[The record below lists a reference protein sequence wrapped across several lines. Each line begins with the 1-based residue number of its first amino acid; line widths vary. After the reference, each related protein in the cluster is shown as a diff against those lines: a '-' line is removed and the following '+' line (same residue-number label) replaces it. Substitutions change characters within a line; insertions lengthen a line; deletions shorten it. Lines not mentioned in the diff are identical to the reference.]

1 VLNGLGHD
9 AFIGCDDQQH
19 EVNAM
24 GSGEHVFDEPL
35 VTGHIHE
42 SKLPAAIGPVGKTQ
56 INRHAAPLFFGQP
69 VRVGA
74 SQCLDKR
81 SLAVVNVTGCTNN
94 DAAFHYRLLIPL
106 GLVKLAKKGRL
117 FLPGWL

>member
-1 VLNGLGHD
+1 
-9 AFIGCDDQQH
+9 
-19 EVNAM
+19 
-24 GSGEHVFDEPL
+24 
-35 VTGHIHE
+35 
-42 SKLPAAIGPVGKTQ
+42 
-56 INRHAAPLFFGQP
+56 
-69 VRVGA
+69 
-74 SQCLDKR
+74 LDKR